1 MKYLCKLI
9 IMFIVYNEYKEVDI
23 MKQLSQVLIKI
34 VFPLKNKTKNEIL
47 KTNKYLT
54 IEEVIKRYEELSAL

>member
-1 MKYLCKLI
+1 
-9 IMFIVYNEYKEVDI
+9 MFIVYNEHKEVDI

-34 VFPLKNKTKNEIL
+34 VFPLKNKSKNEIL

>member
-1 MKYLCKLI
+1 
-9 IMFIVYNEYKEVDI
+9 

-34 VFPLKNKTKNEIL
+34 VFPLKNKSKNEIL